1 MRPMSEFSKKRL
13 ENRIIEIISTLILQ
27 GQIKNPN
34 LSTLTSITDVELS
47 SDNSHATVYVSSV
60 LGDASLEKSVKALQ
74 SASAFIQSRIAQNLK
89 TRNTPVLVFKTDRS
103 FREGERINGLISEA
117 MKDIKDDGC
126 ED

>member
-1 MRPMSEFSKKRL
+1 MSEFSKKRL
-13 ENRIIEIISTLILQ
+13 ESRIIEIISTLILK

-34 LSTLTSITDVELS
+34 LSTLTSVTDVELS

-74 SASAFIQSRIAQNLK
+74 GASAFIQSRIAQNLK
-89 TRNTPVLVFKTDRS
+89 TRNTPVLVFKADRS

>member
-1 MRPMSEFSKKRL
+1 MSEFSKKRL

>member
-1 MRPMSEFSKKRL
+1 MSEFSKKRL
-13 ENRIIEIISTLILQ
+13 ESRIVEIISTLILQ

-89 TRNTPVLVFKTDRS
+89 TRNTPVLVFKMDRS

-126 ED
+126 DA

>member
-1 MRPMSEFSKKRL
+1 MSEFSKKRL

-126 ED
+126 DA